1 MEPIEACQMIQR
13 IEGAMV
19 RIMHSNKFIIPKT
32 LREEERRAIRPVLK
46 ALLGRTPTDQE
57 VENARY

>member
-19 RIMHSNKFIIPKT
+19 RIMHSNKFIIPRKSKT
-32 LREEERRAIRPVLK
+32 PGTRRPSQY
-46 ALLGRTPTDQE
+46 D
-57 VENARY
+57 N